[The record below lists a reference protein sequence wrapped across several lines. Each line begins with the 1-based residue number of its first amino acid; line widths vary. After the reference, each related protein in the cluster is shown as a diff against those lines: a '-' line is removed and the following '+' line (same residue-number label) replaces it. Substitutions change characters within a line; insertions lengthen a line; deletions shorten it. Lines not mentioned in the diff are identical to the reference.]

1 MPVSTRRAAIPTPA
15 ADGPGERVLGCASV
29 LRTCCSRG
37 LHRTPESLTKKSGTP
52 RRPTP
57 TLDIFFPSTRSSA
70 HRWSQPGHVCAFKWR
85 SNRARFGLS
94 RWYAVLQLAGVWH
107 HRKALNGGQDGL
119 VLLAGAER
127 TAASCSAAQ
136 RGCFRILSDLQ
147 LHGIDELGFIH
158 STRADAVLLSR
169 GVDEQRLMHAGA
181 ESALQA
187 RSGSRSSVS

>member
-1 MPVSTRRAAIPTPA
+1 MANSGIYRNA
-15 ADGPGERVLGCASV
+15 EL
-29 LRTCCSRG
+29 TCCSRG

>member
-1 MPVSTRRAAIPTPA
+1 M
-15 ADGPGERVLGCASV
+15 
-29 LRTCCSRG
+29 
-37 LHRTPESLTKKSGTP
+37 
-52 RRPTP
+52 
-57 TLDIFFPSTRSSA
+57 
-70 HRWSQPGHVCAFKWR
+70 
-85 SNRARFGLS
+85 
-94 RWYAVLQLAGVWH
+94 LQLAGVWH
-107 HRKALNGGQDGL
+107 RRKALNGGQDGL

-187 RSGSRSSVS
+187 RSGSCSSVS

>member
-1 MPVSTRRAAIPTPA
+1 MRW
-15 ADGPGERVLGCASV
+15 
-29 LRTCCSRG
+29 TCCSRG

-57 TLDIFFPSTRSSA
+57 TSDIFFPSTRSCA
-70 HRWSQPGHVCAFKWR
+70 IPWCRPGHVGCIKWR

-94 RWYAVLQLAGVWH
+94 RWYAVLQLAGAWH
-107 HRKALNGGQDGL
+107 SRMALNGGQDGL
-119 VLLAGAER
+119 VLLAGAEH

-169 GVDEQRLMHAGA
+169 GADGYRLMDSGA

-187 RSGSRSSVS
+187 LSCSHPIVS

>member
-1 MPVSTRRAAIPTPA
+1 M
-15 ADGPGERVLGCASV
+15 
-29 LRTCCSRG
+29 
-37 LHRTPESLTKKSGTP
+37 
-52 RRPTP
+52 
-57 TLDIFFPSTRSSA
+57 
-70 HRWSQPGHVCAFKWR
+70 
-85 SNRARFGLS
+85 
-94 RWYAVLQLAGVWH
+94 LQLAGVWH

-187 RSGSRSSVS
+187 RSCSRPIAFWSLFMV

>member
-1 MPVSTRRAAIPTPA
+1 M
-15 ADGPGERVLGCASV
+15 
-29 LRTCCSRG
+29 
-37 LHRTPESLTKKSGTP
+37 
-52 RRPTP
+52 
-57 TLDIFFPSTRSSA
+57 
-70 HRWSQPGHVCAFKWR
+70 
-85 SNRARFGLS
+85 
-94 RWYAVLQLAGVWH
+94 LQLAGVWH
-107 HRKALNGGQDGL
+107 RRKALNGGQDGL

-136 RGCFRILSDLQ
+136 RSCFRILSDLQ

-187 RSGSRSSVS
+187 RSCSRPIAFWSLFMV